1 MVKIIIATN
10 NKDKFEQIYHALKPL
25 WKKYDFLSLSDIN
38 YNKPINENKKT
49 FAGNSLLK
57 AKQVCLDS
65 GYITIA
71 EDSGLCVDA
80 LQGKPGIFTQRYAG
94 ANATRKQQL
103 TKILSEMKNVKE
115 PFRTA
120 YFISVV
126 TCFFPNGKFI
136 QTRGKLMGK
145 ISAKI
150 ININDGLTHDPIFI
164 PNGYTITMSKLN
176 LKDKLKINHRGQA
189 IRKLV
194 DQLSK
199 KEIGQIV

>member
-1 MVKIIIATN
+1 
-10 NKDKFEQIYHALKPL
+10 
-25 WKKYDFLSLSDIN
+25 
-38 YNKPINENKKT
+38 
-49 FAGNSLLK
+49 
-57 AKQVCLDS
+57 
-65 GYITIA
+65 
-71 EDSGLCVDA
+71 
-80 LQGKPGIFTQRYAG
+80 
-94 ANATRKQQL
+94 
-103 TKILSEMKNVKE
+103 MKNVKE